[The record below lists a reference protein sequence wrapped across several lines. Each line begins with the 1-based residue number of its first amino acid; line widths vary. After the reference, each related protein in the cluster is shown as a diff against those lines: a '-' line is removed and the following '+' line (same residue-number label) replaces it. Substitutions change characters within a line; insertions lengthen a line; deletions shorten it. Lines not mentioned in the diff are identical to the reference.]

1 MTFKATHIIKKTGE
15 KVQLYEPFPNDLGT
29 ICGLHNYDAPYK
41 GHSNVLPE
49 ELEVIK

>member
-1 MTFKATHIIKKTGE
+1 MPFNAPHHNKKTGE

-29 ICGLHNYDAPYK
+29 ICVLHNYDAPYK